1 MKYIRDD
8 DLTEVLSVVCRTP
21 HYKID
26 VIDNETRK
34 LVDTTIS
41 TFKPQDYKV
50 IEIRMNDMLMKYELY
65 VVKKEN

>member
-8 DLTEVLSVVCRTP
+8 DLTEVLSVVGRTLG
-21 HYKID
+21 YSIEI
-26 VIDNETRK
+26 IDNETRK
-34 LVDTTIS
+34 KIDTTIS

-50 IEIRMNDMLMKYELY
+50 VEIRMNDMLMKYELY

>member
-8 DLTEVLSVVCRTP
+8 GLDEVLAIVGRTNG
-21 HYKID
+21 YTFDIID
-26 VIDNETRK
+26 DNTRK
-34 LVDTTIS
+34 KIDTTIS

-50 IEIRMNDMLMKYELY
+50 VEIRMNDLLMKYELY